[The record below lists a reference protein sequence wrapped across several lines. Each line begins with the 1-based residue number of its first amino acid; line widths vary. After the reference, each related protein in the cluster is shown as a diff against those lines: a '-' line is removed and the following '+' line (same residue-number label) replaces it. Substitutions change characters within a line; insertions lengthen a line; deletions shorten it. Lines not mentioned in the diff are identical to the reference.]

1 MFSRGKLREQREQND
16 QPSAPA
22 NTLCGLNAQL
32 FSDGSI
38 PCGLNIQLFSD
49 GHTLQ
54 GLNDQL
60 LARVNIHRGLND
72 QPLGG
77 AGAGSGLF
85 LPRECRTRTMEKSEG
100 NVLSACGSRRKSQR
114 PVVATSS

>member
-22 NTLCGLNAQL
+22 NTLCGLNA
-32 FSDGSI
+32 
-38 PCGLNIQLFSD
+38 QLFSD